1 MVTTDKKRSK
11 LVSEQNFQAM
21 NLISENLSIIKMKKT
36 KIKMNRPIYLGLS
49 ILEISKI
56 LMYEFWYDCMKPK
69 YNDNVRLC
77 YMDTDSFVMNIKTN
91 DFYIKILLMMFII
104 GLILQIME

>member
-1 MVTTDKKRSK
+1 
-11 LVSEQNFQAM
+11 
-21 NLISENLSIIKMKKT
+21 
-36 KIKMNRPIYLGLS
+36 MNRPIYLGLS